1 MQTKWWS
8 VQIMQLL
15 CCKINLHDIRFRNS
29 QPAIQT
35 LYYGAWALMLIRSA
49 KLKRHATD
57 DSVAALFPRLPMA
70 FFPACSCSHPPLC
83 RIVLTISFFLF
94 FSLLFLFFPFS
105 LFFSLFSYLPFFA
118 CSFILFFFFQAMLYF
133 LQQTHS
139 DIVTYYPTSTFSTPI
154 VRSSHLYSAF
164 IFAFLMHYLLHLKY
178 EISEE
183 TATSWNEISTTPI
196 RIINF

>member
-15 CCKINLHDIRFRNS
+15 CCKINLHDITFRNS

-35 LYYGAWALMLIRSA
+35 LYYGAWALMFICSA

-57 DSVAALFPRLPMA
+57 DSAAALFPRLP
-70 FFPACSCSHPPLC
+70 
-83 RIVLTISFFLF
+83 VLFFLLALVLILLSAES
-94 FSLLFLFFPFS
+94 FSLSLFFFLSFLFS
-105 LFFSLFSYLPFFA
+105 LFLSPFFR
-118 CSFILFFFFQAMLYF
+118 LFFHSLLFFQAMLYF

>member
-15 CCKINLHDIRFRNS
+15 WCKINLHDITFRNR
-29 QPAIQT
+29 QPAIHT
-35 LYYGAWALMLIRSA
+35 LYYGALMLIRSEA
-49 KLKRHATD
+49 SSSRWFCCC
-57 DSVAALFPRLPMA
+57 SVSSSSCG
-70 FFPACSCSHPPLC
+70 FFPACSCSHPPFS
-83 RIVLTISFFLF
+83 RIVLTISFFL
-94 FSLLFLFFPFS
+94 
-105 LFFSLFSYLPFFA
+105 SLFSFQSFPFFLFSLVLL
-118 CSFILFFFFQAMLYF
+118 SFSTFFFQAMLYF

-139 DIVTYYPTSTFSTPI
+139 DIVTYYPTSTFSTQR
-154 VRSSHLYSAF
+154 VSSSHLYSAF

-183 TATSWNEISTTPI
+183 TVTSWNKISTTPI